1 MTLYSIVLI
10 CRFSLLS
17 PYQWKFGSSFSTYL
31 PSSSRSLSSSSS
43 RFSWYII
50 WHWHCCDTLRWCL
63 WEFYS
68 RLEIYYSAHLFFNL
82 KQSDRLKL
90 LLCYDTLWAKY
101 SKIVCDDKSKFN
113 SKTDMKFWHLM
124 CVHFP
129 PKLEFSIFFGLM
141 VFAIKMLLD
150 KTYGLTNFFN
160 WWCMSE
166 WASPSTSKIFIVPK
180 V

>member
-17 PYQWKFGSSFSTYL
+17 PYQWKFGCSFSTYL
-31 PSSSRSLSSSSS
+31 PSSSRSLSSSS

-90 LLCYDTLWAKY
+90 LCYNTLWAKY
-101 SKIVCDDKSKFN
+101 RKIVRDDKSKFN
-113 SKTDMKFWHLM
+113 SKTDMKSWHQCL
-124 CVHFP
+124 FP
-129 PKLEFSIFFGLM
+129 SKIWIFRLFFM
-141 VFAIKMLLD
+141 VFAIKMFLD
-150 KTYGLTNFFN
+150 KTYF
-160 WWCMSE
+160 MSHL
-166 WASPSTSKIFIVPK
+166 KLNCL
-180 V
+180 

>member
-1 MTLYSIVLI
+1 MTISYTVLHRWVSVRHRERAYSIVLI

-31 PSSSRSLSSSSS
+31 PSSSRSLSSSS

-90 LLCYDTLWAKY
+90 LCYSTLWAKY
-101 SKIVCDDKSKFN
+101 RKIVCDDKCN
-113 SKTDMKFWHLM
+113 SI
-124 CVHFP
+124 
-129 PKLEFSIFFGLM
+129 PKQTWN
-141 VFAIKMLLD
+141 LD
-150 KTYGLTNFFN
+150 
-160 WWCMSE
+160 
-166 WASPSTSKIFIVPK
+166 I
-180 V
+180 